1 MLIRLRHPWRA
12 RLIVACTVLALVAA
26 GVTLLLWDA
35 APAPAPYEPLS
46 GLSRHQGLMQY
57 VTYASEGEHDTPP
70 GPATI
75 AGSIMLA
82 VALGLGIGGCLIGRR
97 RAVVI

>member
-1 MLIRLRHPWRA
+1 M
-12 RLIVACTVLALVAA
+12 VACAVLALVAG

-35 APAPAPYEPLS
+35 APAPASYKPLS
-46 GLSRHQGLMQY
+46 GLARQQGLVQY
-57 VTYASEGEHDTPP
+57 VTYASEAERDTPP

-75 AGSIMLA
+75 AGSVMLA
-82 VALGLGIGGCLIGRR
+82 GALGLGVGGCLIGRR